1 MFSYRG
7 GARERESL
15 DSPAGW
21 QLAPGPLTAAAMQSA
36 AAALCGAIG
45 WIFDS
50 AAAAVVALFALTDAW
65 AHWRA
70 ADRIVFAT
78 RAPTVWAAG
87 FAAVLAAAAAAAS
100 VHALRSAIA
109 PAGLAMLLAGAVGLL
124 VGIACALALLP
135 LRVRHACGLRGWEC
149 GRASS
154 TAYLALCGAGA
165 AVWLADSAWPDR
177 IVAGGL
183 ALGYAASVLIAIR
196 AAARR

>member
-1 MFSYRG
+1 MFSHGGEPRG
-7 GARERESL
+7 YPDRL
-15 DSPAGW
+15 AGW
-21 QLAPGPLTAAAMQSA
+21 QLAPGPLTAAAMQSV

-50 AAAAVVALFALTDAW
+50 AAAAVAALFALTDAW

-78 RAPTVWAAG
+78 RAPTAWAAAL
-87 FAAVLAAAAAAAS
+87 AAALAAAAAGAVA
-100 VHALRSAIA
+100 HALRSAIV
-109 PAGLAMLLAGAVGLL
+109 PAGLAMLFAGGAGLV
-124 VGIACALALLP
+124 VGIACALAVLP
-135 LRVRHACGLRGWEC
+135 LRVRDASGLRGWQC

-165 AVWLADSAWPDR
+165 AVWLADSPWPDR
-177 IVAGGL
+177 IAAAAL

-196 AAARR
+196 AAAQR